1 MVGEG
6 NIMCGMELCTQGTV
20 MAVHKRLCVCVCVWV
35 HTRSPDVCAPLR
47 VHTCTHIKL
56 FPPRSLS
63 KYHVQRLQFVPV
75 GLIVLLC
82 SHG

>member
-20 MAVHKRLCVCVCVWV
+20 MTVQERLNVSEYVC
-35 HTRSPDVCAPLR
+35 TPLCL
-47 VHTCTHIKL
+47 HTCTRIKS
-56 FPPRSLS
+56 FPPIPLS
-63 KYHVQRLQFVPV
+63 KYHVQRLQLIPV
-75 GLIVLLC
+75 CLIVLLC